1 MAERLTL
8 DCEAV
13 VQGGDGL
20 ARHEGQVVFV
30 PGALP
35 GERVEVAVT
44 KRQRGFLRAAL
55 REVLTPSASRR
66 PFDCEHEVHQG
77 CGGCGFR
84 HVADA
89 ESLALKAGAAHQ
101 ALERIAKRTWPVPA
115 LHPAPLDASRRRVRY
130 HLDGPRLGLYR
141 RGSHEVVETPG
152 CLAAAPALAAAAAGI
167 SRALADA
174 AFAGPAPDSLLV
186 EDTGAGVFAAWQG
199 LCPGP
204 AERALTELVARGVL
218 AGAVLGAGG
227 AAARVLG
234 AAWID
239 EALSGDEAATPG
251 LVLRRRPGTFSQANA
266 AANSA
271 LRAVVAAAVRDAGA
285 RRVLDLYAG
294 SGNLTLALAPHAG
307 HVVGVELEGD
317 AVAGL
322 RAGIAL
328 NELSH
333 VEAVAADLRDGLP
346 AEVAGQSWDAVVLD
360 PPRTGA
366 RALMAELA
374 ALAPPTLV
382 YVSCAPACLA
392 RDIAELGGA
401 YVVEALHAI
410 DMFPRTPH
418 LELVAVLRR
427 RSGDPERAPA

>member
-1 MAERLTL
+1 MADHLTL
-8 DCEAV
+8 DVVAV

-35 GERVEVAVT
+35 GERVEAVVR
-44 KRQRGFLRAAL
+44 KRQRGFLRAEL
-55 REVLTPSASRR
+55 REVVAPSASRR
-66 PFDCEHEVHQG
+66 ALDCEHEQHGG

-89 ESLALKAGAAHQ
+89 DAFALKAGAAQQ
-101 ALERIAKRTWPVPA
+101 ALERISKRPWPAPV
-115 LHPAPLDASRRRVRY
+115 LHPAPLDGARRRVRY

-141 RGSHEVVETPG
+141 RGSHEIVEVPR
-152 CLAAAPALAAAAAGI
+152 CLAASPAVTAAAACI

-174 AFAGPAPDSLLV
+174 AFRGPAPDSLLV
-186 EDTGAGVFAAWQG
+186 EDTAAGVFAAWHG
-199 LCPGP
+199 RCP
-204 AERALTELVARGVL
+204 ASVERAFAELVAGGAL

-227 AAARVLG
+227 PAPRYVG
-234 AAWID
+234 AEWID
-239 EALSGDEAATPG
+239 EVLPAGSGAAG
-251 LVLRRRPGTFSQANA
+251 LILRRRPGTFSQANA
-266 AANSA
+266 AANAA
-271 LRAVVAAAVRDAGA
+271 LRELVARAVRTSGA

-294 SGNLTLALAPHAG
+294 SGNLTLALAPHAE
-307 HVVGVELEGD
+307 HVAAAELEGE

-328 NELSH
+328 NALSH
-333 VEAVAADLRDGLP
+333 VEAVAADLRDGIPTVLS
-346 AEVAGQSWDAVVLD
+346 ERFWDAVVLD

-366 RALMAELA
+366 RSLMASLA
-374 ALAPPTLV
+374 AQAAPTLV

-392 RDIAELGGA
+392 RDVAALGEDYA
-401 YVVEALHAI
+401 VDALHAV

-427 RSGDPERAPA
+427 RSETRAV